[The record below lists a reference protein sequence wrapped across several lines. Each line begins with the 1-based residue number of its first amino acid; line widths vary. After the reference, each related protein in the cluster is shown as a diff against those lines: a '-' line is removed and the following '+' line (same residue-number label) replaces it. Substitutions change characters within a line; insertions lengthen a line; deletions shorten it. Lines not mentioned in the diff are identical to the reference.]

1 MTDRRRY
8 APATERNRGPI
19 LEVLR
24 EALPSE
30 GLVLEIASGS
40 GEHAVFFGAA
50 LPRLSFQPTDVSEE
64 ALESIR
70 AWIETSGVTNVHPPL
85 MLDTTREHWPV
96 QEADALLCS
105 NMIHIAPWAAAE
117 GLFRGAARI
126 LPVGAPLIL
135 YGPFQIGGRHT
146 APSNAAFDESLRQRD
161 PSWGVRHLEDVEA
174 LASAQGIDLEARHAL
189 PANNLALVFRRTH

>member
-1 MTDRRRY
+1 MTDRRRF
-8 APATERNRGPI
+8 APATERNREPI

-50 LPRLSFQPTDVSEE
+50 LPHLSFQPTDVSEE

-70 AWIETSGVTNVHPPL
+70 AWIEASGVTNVHPPL
-85 MLDTTREHWPV
+85 MLDTTRERWPV
-96 QEADALLCS
+96 QQADALLCS

-174 LASAQGIDLEARHAL
+174 LASAQGIDLEDRHAL
-189 PANNLALVFRRTH
+189 PVNNLALVFRRTH